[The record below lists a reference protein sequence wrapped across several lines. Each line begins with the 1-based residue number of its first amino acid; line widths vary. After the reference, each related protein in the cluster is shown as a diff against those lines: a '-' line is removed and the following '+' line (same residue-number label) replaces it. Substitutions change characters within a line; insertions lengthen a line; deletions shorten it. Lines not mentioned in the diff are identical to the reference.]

1 LISKLPNAEKC
12 TNYEGI
18 DASARLERQKRK
30 KRRLEFE
37 QHQEA
42 LLFEQELQPRIGLF
56 FTLYFFRFSFIQN
69 SFSELIR
76 PLLFDRTTQTTKR
89 TGTTTTTI

>member
-1 LISKLPNAEKC
+1 MLSAYNRTLDTFVEYFGFGIPPVAELIAKLPNAEKC

-37 QHQEA
+37 QHQQA
-42 LLFEQELQPRIGLF
+42 LLFEQELQPRIGLLLPLF
-56 FTLYFFRFSFIQN
+56 FFNHHSFRLN
-69 SFSELIR
+69 
-76 PLLFDRTTQTTKR
+76 
-89 TGTTTTTI
+89 